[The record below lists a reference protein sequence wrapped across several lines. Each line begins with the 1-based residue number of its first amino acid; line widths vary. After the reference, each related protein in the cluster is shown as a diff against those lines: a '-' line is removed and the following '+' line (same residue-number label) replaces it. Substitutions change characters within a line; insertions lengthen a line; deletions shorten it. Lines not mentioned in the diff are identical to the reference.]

1 MVAAIRT
8 RHHYRRMTQVQP
20 LRVRDGPSAH
30 RLVVHQTLGL
40 NPEEL
45 VLLAASPIETAARDM
60 LNFVNP
66 GFTDDSAVVAAVA
79 EQCHELETL
88 GR

>member
-1 MVAAIRT
+1 
-8 RHHYRRMTQVQP
+8 
-20 LRVRDGPSAH
+20 
-30 RLVVHQTLGL
+30 LGL
-40 NPEEL
+40 NSEEL

-60 LNFVNP
+60 LNFVDP
-66 GFTDDSAVVAAVA
+66 GLADDSAVVAAVT